1 MELQIVKFCPLNENN
16 KCESIRDNKIYRC
29 EWYET
34 LPGVNLQTGE
44 VSNETRCSLRWIPVL
59 LVENAGTNR
68 GQTAA
73 LESFRNAVVLRKLE
87 HGN

>member
-1 MELQIVKFCPLNENN
+1 MNLEVVEFCPINENN

-29 EWYET
+29 RWYIT

-44 VSNETRCSLRWIPVL
+44 TSYETKCTHEWTPIL

-87 HGN
+87 NGN